1 MPPVI
6 VDTSEW
12 AQYFRVP
19 GSPEATEVRRLLA
32 AESVVMVGVVYAELL
47 RGARNEGQF
56 RALTDELEA
65 LPYVEVTKQ
74 TWTRVGEILS
84 DLERIGQRIALPDAV
99 IAASALENG
108 FSVFSRD
115 EHFRRV
121 AGLLLHEAGE
131 R

>member
-1 MPPVI
+1 MPQVI

-12 AQYFRVP
+12 AQYFRVS

-32 AESVVMVGVVYAELL
+32 EESAVVVGVVYAELL
-47 RGARNEGQF
+47 RGARNEDQF
-56 RALTDELEA
+56 RTLIEELKA
-65 LPYVEVTKQ
+65 VPYVEVTKQ
-74 TWTRVGEILS
+74 TWTRAGEVLS
-84 DLERIGQRIALPDAV
+84 GLERIGQRIALPDAV

-121 AGLLLHEAGE
+121 PGLLLHEAAE
-131 R
+131 T